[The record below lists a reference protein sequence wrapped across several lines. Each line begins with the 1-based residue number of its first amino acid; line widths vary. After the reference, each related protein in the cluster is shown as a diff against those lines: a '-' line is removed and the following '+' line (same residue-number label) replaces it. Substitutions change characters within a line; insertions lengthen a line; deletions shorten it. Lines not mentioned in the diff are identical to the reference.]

1 MVDPELQK
9 QFEYM
14 EIKKQ
19 KEVYR
24 LDADMEYDPSNVDF
38 GEWLASKFN
47 NHETMDWYTKNALWI
62 FWTRGDDEEV
72 KTNDELSNPEKG
84 NFIEEA
90 EIAGIFKIETNIFNF
105 ETPLCKAYEEHKNT
119 WIYEWNN
126 DVPWVANMPWLDYGP
141 WMEPSDDVEHVCTSF
156 RFKNRHA
163 KWPTCN
169 WKIEKYFNGG
179 DFLRVT
185 QIGDEIY
192 FESYEWY
199 ENLEDG
205 KLKDE
210 ALNCKGMMEELMN
223 VEEESSD
230 DARTHYSPGNE
241 WEDFEHANHIG
252 AYANSNYN
260 PTITLILMFLQ
271 YLVIV

>member
-62 FWTRGDDEEV
+62 FWTRGDNEEV

-84 NFIEEA
+84 NLIEEA
-90 EIAGIFKIETNIFNF
+90 EIAGIFRIETDIFNF
-105 ETPLCKAYEEHKNT
+105 ETPLCKAYEEHKNA
-119 WIYEWNN
+119 WIYKWNN
-126 DVPWVANMPWLDYGP
+126 DVPW
-141 WMEPSDDVEHVCTSF
+141 
-156 RFKNRHA
+156 NRHA

-169 WKIEKYFNGG
+169 WKIGKYFNGG
-179 DFLRVT
+179 DFSRVT

-199 ENLEDG
+199 ENLKDG
-205 KLKDE
+205 ELKDE
-210 ALNCKGMMEELMN
+210 ALNCKGMMEESMN

-241 WEDFEHANHIG
+241 YFEHANHIG
-252 AYANSNYN
+252 AYVNSNYN
-260 PTITLILMFLQ
+260 PYLDVSTIFSDRIGMINNYETQKNDERLD
-271 YLVIV
+271 